1 MDVAV
6 YAHAVSQY
14 FKLFCSSRSVNVNR
28 SNHRL
33 LIILLQE
40 LSELNSSCCLT
51 STLET
56 VKHYRQSK
64 VYPLVDKL
72 RQWLLALYRKYL
84 DLKQD
89 YRELRQKF
97 SRVSQER
104 SYYEERANNLSN
116 ENYRLRESAQDL
128 SRVRRALGDEAVDD
142 AIGWA
147 KDREMA
153 EALAPQGS
161 QKPVIRTV
169 QDRSDWEAR

>member
-1 MDVAV
+1 M
-6 YAHAVSQY
+6 
-14 FKLFCSSRSVNVNR
+14 NVH
-28 SNHRL
+28 STEEL
-33 LIILLQE
+33 LPE
-40 LSELNSSCCLT
+40 PG
-51 STLET
+51 TLET

-104 SYYEERANNLSN
+104 SYFEEQAKSLSS
-116 ENYRLRESAQDL
+116 ENDRLRESAKDL

-142 AIGWA
+142 AIDWA

-153 EALAPQGS
+153 EALAPKGS
-161 QKPVIRTV
+161 QKPANRTV